1 MNGAICRVPTTQHCS
16 EVHTD
21 VQQYM
26 NIHSRPHF
34 CTHTTSTRQGQN
46 DSVPKKDSFHGLW
59 WPPIQLTKSAK
70 WDEEKSVDSFGRKLN
85 WELDSELGRKQT
97 AHRMCFWAGQEE
109 KPELQLCL
117 LTLCSN
123 RKVQSFPYITTLD
136 LRAPWVFV
144 LTTFKYVGNFCLGAL
159 FIFCGIHYSK
169 S

>member
-1 MNGAICRVPTTQHCS
+1 MEKYIECPPLNIALKFIQMFNTTWISTQGLIFALIRRVLGRARMTLYQ
-16 EVHTD
+16 
-21 VQQYM
+21 
-26 NIHSRPHF
+26 
-34 CTHTTSTRQGQN
+34 
-46 DSVPKKDSFHGLW
+46 KKDCFHGLW

-70 WDEEKSVDSFGRKLN
+70 WNEEKSVDSFGRKLN
-85 WELDSELGRKQT
+85 WELDSKLGRKQT

-123 RKVQSFPYITTLD
+123 RKVQSFPYITHLD